1 MTYVVQ
7 NAEEEPRWAY
17 HSRFGDIYD
26 DQICTYFV
34 RSAESKRKANKKKY
48 HSGFGGCETRVR

>member
-1 MTYVVQ
+1 MAYVVQ
-7 NAEEEPRWAY
+7 RVGKALRWAY
-17 HSRFGDIYD
+17 HSGFGYD
-26 DQICTYFV
+26 AQRCTYFG